1 MRSSGARPTLSSSE
15 QVGEKSAWLRQYHGA
30 ALIAEGL
37 LKREDAEAELATL
50 VPHLNAPGGGR
61 KEADGKTPNVP
72 VKPAS
77 EPTDHATK

>member
-50 VPHLNAPGGGR
+50 VPHLNAPGGDGR
-61 KEADGKTPNVP
+61 RRTGRR
-72 VKPAS
+72 
-77 EPTDHATK
+77 PTSP